1 MKSEEDHDNGKFAA
15 GVILGALIGASLAI
29 LFAPKSGE
37 ETRKIIKKK
46 AKEYFDKGK
55 EMVENKKENA
65 KEAVKQV
72 IDKALD

>member
-1 MKSEEDHDNGKFAA
+1 MSKEDHENGKFAA

-37 ETRKIIKKK
+37 ETRKIIKNK

-55 EMVENKKENA
+55 EVIEDKKEDA
-65 KEAVKQV
+65 KEAVKKV